1 MSHVQL
7 RTPFQTVWFIHAFKA
22 KQHENRNRQVHDQHT
37 WLPHVLSRGR
47 GLSPLLSGDY
57 TGRPLLLNIDCT
69 ICVRH
74 WPNSS
79 RIICSAW
86 DKVHPSFSASSA
98 WARRQPH
105 VASTTSSVMHA
116 SGHLSTHRSMVT
128 EINKSSTCQEAK
140 ELKNERL

>member
-1 MSHVQL
+1 MQRFIARCISPHYSKLSDSYMHSKQKNETPKRKKKQPHDSLMSWAVDNVL
-7 RTPFQTVWFIHAFKA
+7 
-22 KQHENRNRQVHDQHT
+22 
-37 WLPHVLSRGR
+37 LP
-47 GLSPLLSGDY
+47 PLSGDY
-57 TGRPLLLNIDCT
+57 AGKPLVLNIDCT

-86 DKVHPSFSASSA
+86 DKVHPSFSDSSA

-128 EINKSSTCQEAK
+128 VINKTRLQPVRK
-140 ELKNERL
+140 LKN